1 MATFSISSSIHVN
14 VPPEVAFA
22 YVVDLTRHGEWNP
35 GLRVTAISDGSII
48 VGSRFQSVG
57 HIFGRE
63 IHDDLRVTEY
73 QPPVRFAFF
82 VKSGFGG
89 EELTHEFMLQP
100 KHSGTLIT
108 RTAGSTTVPL
118 LLKLLAPILAA
129 VFVRSEMTKSM
140 ERLKAKLEQMY
151 PQAGTAK
158 DMLGQPD
165 PLA

>member
-1 MATFSISSSIHVN
+1 MATFSISSSIQVN
-14 VPPEVAFA
+14 VPPEVVFA
-22 YVVDLTRHGEWNP
+22 YVADLTRHGEWNP

-100 KHSGTLIT
+100 KDSGTLIT
-108 RTAGSTTVPL
+108 RTASATVSL

-129 VFVRSEMTKSM
+129 FGIRSEHVKSL
-140 ERLKAKLEQMY
+140 ERLKAKLEEIY
-151 PQAGTAK
+151 PEAGTAT
-158 DMLGQPD
+158 
-165 PLA
+165 

>member
-1 MATFSISSSIHVN
+1 MATFSISFSIYVN

-22 YVVDLTRHGEWNP
+22 YVADLARHGEWNP
-35 GLRVTAISDGSII
+35 GLKVMAISEGSTT

-57 HIFGRE
+57 HVMGRE
-63 IHDDLRVTEY
+63 IRDDLSVTEY
-73 QPPVRFAFF
+73 HPPVCFAFF
-82 VKSGFGG
+82 VKSGLGG
-89 EELTHEFMLQP
+89 EELTHEFVLQP
-100 KHSGTLIT
+100 KDGGTLVT
-108 RTAGSTTVPL
+108 RTAMATVSL

-129 VFVRSEMTKSM
+129 FGIRSEHNKSL

-158 DMLGQPD
+158 DMLGRPD

>member
-1 MATFSISSSIHVN
+1 MATFSISFSIHVN

-22 YVVDLTRHGEWNP
+22 YVADLTRHGEWNP

-73 QPPVRFAFF
+73 QAPVRFAFF

-100 KHSGTLIT
+100 KDSGTLIT
-108 RTAGSTTVPL
+108 RTASATVSL
-118 LLKLLAPILAA
+118 LLKLLEPILAA
-129 VFVRSEMTKSM
+129 FGIRSEMTKSM
-140 ERLKAKLEQMY
+140 ERLKAKLEEMY

>member
-1 MATFSISSSIHVN
+1 MATFSISFSIHVK

-22 YVVDLTRHGEWNP
+22 YVADLTRHGEWNP
-35 GLRVTAISDGSII
+35 GLKVTAISEGSTT

-63 IHDDLRVTEY
+63 IHDDLCVTEY
-73 QPPVRFAFF
+73 QPPVCFAFF
-82 VKSGFGG
+82 VKSGFAG
-89 EELTHEFMLQP
+89 EELTHEFMLES
-100 KHSGTLIT
+100 KDSGTLIT
-108 RTAGSTTVPL
+108 RTAMATVSL
-118 LLKLLAPILAA
+118 IMKLLAPILAA
-129 VFVRSEMTKSM
+129 FGIRSEMTRSM
-140 ERLKAKLEQMY
+140 ERLKARLEQMY

>member
-1 MATFSISSSIHVN
+1 MATFSISSSIRIN
-14 VPPEVAFA
+14 VPPEEAFA
-22 YVVDLTRHGEWNP
+22 YVADLTRHGEWNP

-100 KHSGTLIT
+100 KDSGTLIT
-108 RTAGSTTVPL
+108 RTASATVSL

-129 VFVRSEMTKSM
+129 FGIRSEMTKSM

-151 PQAGTAK
+151 PQAGTA
-158 DMLGQPD
+158 P
-165 PLA
+165 

>member
-14 VPPEVAFA
+14 VPLEVAFA
-22 YVVDLTRHGEWNP
+22 YVADLTRHGEWNP

-100 KHSGTLIT
+100 KDSGTLIT
-108 RTAGSTTVPL
+108 RTASATVSL
-118 LLKLLAPILAA
+118 LLKLLAPIVGAL
-129 VFVRSEMTKSM
+129 FVNSEMTKSM

>member
-22 YVVDLTRHGEWNP
+22 YVADLARHGEWNP
-35 GLRVTAISDGSII
+35 GLNVMAISEGSTT

-57 HIFGRE
+57 QVMGRE
-63 IHDDLRVTEY
+63 IHDDLCVTEY
-73 QPPVRFAFF
+73 QSPVRFAFF

-89 EELTHEFMLQP
+89 EELTHEFKLES
-100 KHSGTLIT
+100 KDSGTLIT
-108 RTAGSTTVPL
+108 RTASATVSL

-129 VFVRSEMTKSM
+129 FGIRSEMTKSM